1 MKKYYRKIVFANSNL
16 KVSFRYDDK
25 FQILPVNMGGK
36 PQNQCARHFPL
47 YLEYTIDFPSGEP
60 EDMFE
65 LGAIR
70 INKEKEILNLL
81 SCLTNHR
88 FFNYDSSMMGWGI
101 IIPNKLLDD
110 MTDNEKTYF
119 NNQES
124 QLFMGGYI
132 YRGLKEDLEI
142 DKFSDAIGKIVYK
155 EARMHEYYTDNP
167 VDDHQHEVSFP
178 NTISS
183 ALYFYYNLSQKI
195 RDKVNSCI
203 YLACDGMDISSQK
216 RSLSFLSYV
225 SAIEGLVGLEIDD
238 DEIQFECENC
248 KSIKSSPYTCPH
260 CGRPIWG
267 IKQKFINFL
276 SKFVAGSEK
285 SQKIYRDIYNLRSK
299 MTHTGKLF
307 LSDYELSF
315 SEKRNKKDGD
325 DWLMRLKTL
334 QLFRISLDCWLRYAG
349 KKKQ

>member
-1 MKKYYRKIVFANSNL
+1 MKKYYRKIVFTNSHL
-16 KVSFRYDDK
+16 KSSFRFEEK
-25 FQILPVNMGGK
+25 FQVLPMNLEGK
-36 PQNQCARHFPL
+36 PQSPCAKHFPL
-47 YLEYTIDFPSGEP
+47 FLEYTIEYPDGEP
-60 EDMFE
+60 KDILE

-101 IIPNKLLDD
+101 IMPDKSLDD
-110 MTDNEKTYF
+110 MTDDEKKYF

-124 QLFMGGYI
+124 HIFLGGYI
-132 YRGLKEDLEI
+132 YNGLKNDLQIEQFSETKED
-142 DKFSDAIGKIVYK
+142 IVYK

-167 VDDHQHEVSFP
+167 VDDSQHDISFP

-183 ALYFYYNLSQKI
+183 ALHFYYNLSQKT
-195 RDKVNSCI
+195 REKVNSCI
-203 YLACDGMDISSQK
+203 YLACDGMDIAAQK

-225 SAIEGLVGLEIDD
+225 SAIEGLVDLDVDD
-238 DEIQFECENC
+238 DEIQFECNNC
-248 KSIKSSPYTCPH
+248 KSIKSSPYACPQ

-267 IKQKFINFL
+267 IKQKFVNFL

-285 SQKIYRDIYNLRSK
+285 SKKTYRDIYNLRSK

-315 SEKRNKKDGD
+315 NEKRNEKDSD

-334 QLFRISLDCWLRYAG
+334 QLFRISLDCWLRYPD